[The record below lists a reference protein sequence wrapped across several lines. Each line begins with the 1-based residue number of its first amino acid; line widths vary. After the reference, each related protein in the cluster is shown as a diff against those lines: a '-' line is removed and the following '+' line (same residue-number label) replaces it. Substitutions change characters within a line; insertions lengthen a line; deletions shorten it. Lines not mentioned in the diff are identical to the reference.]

1 MKTCPACEEEKNNDN
16 ERFCMS
22 CGLDLDKSKSP
33 SNAENLQTPNQ
44 ETDDNTKVSNISTGK
59 LVFPD
64 KTVFTIDDSQRLVGL
79 ADLRKHTKQ
88 EPNLISRSHFTIY
101 KKNEKYF
108 IKDGVTNV
116 QNKASKNNTS
126 VNGEELTG
134 DEHEL
139 ENGDKI
145 LVSDVEMLFEVWI
158 IGSNRKHLSG

>member
-1 MKTCPACEEEKNNDN
+1 MKTCPACDEKKNNNN

-33 SNAENLQTPNQ
+33 PNAENLQTPNQ

-126 VNGEELTG
+126 VNGEELTD

-145 LVSDVEMLFEVWI
+145 LVSDVEMLFEV
-158 IGSNRKHLSG
+158 

>member
-64 KTVFTIDDSQRLVGL
+64 KTVFAIDDSQRLVGL

-139 ENGDKI
+139 
-145 LVSDVEMLFEVWI
+145 
-158 IGSNRKHLSG
+158 

>member
-64 KTVFTIDDSQRLVGL
+64 KTVFAIDNSQRLVGL

-145 LVSDVEMLFEVWI
+145 LVSDVEMLFEV
-158 IGSNRKHLSG
+158 

>member
-1 MKTCPACEEEKNNDN
+1 MKTCPACDEKRNDDD

-33 SNAENLQTPNQ
+33 PNAENLQTPNQ

-126 VNGEELTG
+126 VNGEELTD

-145 LVSDVEMLFEVWI
+145 LVSDVEMLFEV
-158 IGSNRKHLSG
+158 

>member
-16 ERFCMS
+16 ERFCTS

-64 KTVFTIDDSQRLVGL
+64 KTVFAIDDSQRLVGL

-116 QNKASKNNTS
+116 QNKASENNTS

-145 LVSDVEMLFEVWI
+145 LVSDVEMLFEV
-158 IGSNRKHLSG
+158 

>member
-1 MKTCPACEEEKNNDN
+1 MKTCPACDEKKNNDD

-64 KTVFTIDDSQRLVGL
+64 KTVFAIDDSQRLVGL

-116 QNKASKNNTS
+116 QNKASENNTS

-145 LVSDVEMLFEVWI
+145 LVSDVEMLFEV
-158 IGSNRKHLSG
+158 

>member
-1 MKTCPACEEEKNNDN
+1 MKTCPACDEKKNNDD
-16 ERFCMS
+16 ERFCMT

-64 KTVFTIDDSQRLVGL
+64 KTVFAIDDSQRLVGL

-116 QNKASKNNTS
+116 QNKASENNTS

-145 LVSDVEMLFEVWI
+145 LVSDVEMLFEV
-158 IGSNRKHLSG
+158 

>member
-64 KTVFTIDDSQRLVGL
+64 KTVFAIDDSQRLVGL
-79 ADLRKHTKQ
+79 ADLRKHIKQ

-116 QNKASKNNTS
+116 QNKASENNTS

>member
-1 MKTCPACEEEKNNDN
+1 MKTCPACDEKKNNDN
-16 ERFCMS
+16 ERFCMN

-64 KTVFTIDDSQRLVGL
+64 KTVFAIDDSQRLVGL

-116 QNKASKNNTS
+116 QNKASENNTS

-145 LVSDVEMLFEVWI
+145 LVSDVEMLFEV
-158 IGSNRKHLSG
+158 

>member
-64 KTVFTIDDSQRLVGL
+64 KTVFAIDDSQRLVGL

-88 EPNLISRSHFTIY
+88 EHNLISRSHFTIY

-116 QNKASKNNTS
+116 QNKASENNTS
-126 VNGEELTG
+126 VNGETLTG
-134 DEHEL
+134 DEREL

-145 LVSDVEMLFEVWI
+145 LVSDVEMLFEV
-158 IGSNRKHLSG
+158 

>member
-64 KTVFTIDDSQRLVGL
+64 KTVFAIDDSQRLVGL

-88 EPNLISRSHFTIY
+88 EHNLISRSHFTIY

-158 IGSNRKHLSG
+158 IGSNRRCLSG

>member
-1 MKTCPACEEEKNNDN
+1 MKTCPACDEKKNNDN

-126 VNGEELTG
+126 VNGEELTD

-145 LVSDVEMLFEVWI
+145 LVSDVEMLFEV
-158 IGSNRKHLSG
+158 

>member
-33 SNAENLQTPNQ
+33 PNAENLQTPNQ

-64 KTVFTIDDSQRLVGL
+64 KTVFAIDDSQRLVGL

-145 LVSDVEMLFEVWI
+145 LVSDVEMLFEV
-158 IGSNRKHLSG
+158 

>member
-1 MKTCPACEEEKNNDN
+1 MKTCPACDEKKNDDD

-33 SNAENLQTPNQ
+33 PNAENLQTPNQ
-44 ETDDNTKVSNISTGK
+44 ETGDNTNVSNISTGK

-116 QNKASKNNTS
+116 QNKASENNTS
-126 VNGEELTG
+126 VNDKTLTG
-134 DEHEL
+134 DEQEL
-139 ENGDKI
+139 ENNDKI
-145 LVSDVEMLFEVWI
+145 LVSDVEMSFEV
-158 IGSNRKHLSG
+158 

>member
-64 KTVFTIDDSQRLVGL
+64 KAVFAIDDSQRLVGL

-116 QNKASKNNTS
+116 QNKASENNTS

-145 LVSDVEMLFEVWI
+145 LVSDVEMLFEV
-158 IGSNRKHLSG
+158 

>member
-1 MKTCPACEEEKNNDN
+1 MKTCPACDEKENNDN
-16 ERFCMS
+16 ERFCMN

-116 QNKASKNNTS
+116 QNKASENNTS
-126 VNGEELTG
+126 VNGKELTG

-145 LVSDVEMLFEVWI
+145 LVSDVEMLFEV
-158 IGSNRKHLSG
+158 

>member
-1 MKTCPACEEEKNNDN
+1 MKTCPACDEKKNDDD

-33 SNAENLQTPNQ
+33 PNAENLQTPNQ

-64 KTVFTIDDSQRLVGL
+64 NTVFAIDDSQRLVGL

-126 VNGEELTG
+126 VNGEELTD

-145 LVSDVEMLFEVWI
+145 LVSDVEMSFEV
-158 IGSNRKHLSG
+158 

>member
-1 MKTCPACEEEKNNDN
+1 MKTCPACDEKKNDDD

-33 SNAENLQTPNQ
+33 PNAENLQTPNQ
-44 ETDDNTKVSNISTGK
+44 ETGDNTNVSNISTGK

-116 QNKASKNNTS
+116 QNKASENNTS

-145 LVSDVEMLFEVWI
+145 LVSDVEMLFEV
-158 IGSNRKHLSG
+158 

>member
-64 KTVFTIDDSQRLVGL
+64 KTVFAIDNSQRLVGL

-88 EPNLISRSHFTIY
+88 EHNLISRSHFTIY

-145 LVSDVEMLFEVWI
+145 LVSDVEMLFEV
-158 IGSNRKHLSG
+158 

>member
-33 SNAENLQTPNQ
+33 PNAENLQTPNQ

-126 VNGEELTG
+126 VNGEELTN

-145 LVSDVEMLFEVWI
+145 LVSDVEMLFEV
-158 IGSNRKHLSG
+158 

>member
-1 MKTCPACEEEKNNDN
+1 MKTCPACDEKKNNDD

-22 CGLDLDKSKSP
+22 CGLDLDKSKSS

-64 KTVFTIDDSQRLVGL
+64 KAVFAIDDSQRLVGL

-116 QNKASKNNTS
+116 QNKASENNTS

-145 LVSDVEMLFEVWI
+145 LVSDVEMLFEV
-158 IGSNRKHLSG
+158 

>member
-1 MKTCPACEEEKNNDN
+1 MKTCPACDEKKNNDN

-64 KTVFTIDDSQRLVGL
+64 KTVFAIDDSQRLVGL

-116 QNKASKNNTS
+116 QNNASENNTS
-126 VNGEELTG
+126 VNGETLTG

-145 LVSDVEMLFEVWI
+145 LVSDVEMLFEV
-158 IGSNRKHLSG
+158 

>member
-1 MKTCPACEEEKNNDN
+1 MKTCPACDEKKNDDY

-33 SNAENLQTPNQ
+33 PNAENLQTPNQ

-126 VNGEELTG
+126 VNGEELTD

-158 IGSNRKHLSG
+158 IGSNRKYLSG

>member
-126 VNGEELTG
+126 VNGEELTD

-145 LVSDVEMLFEVWI
+145 LVSDVEMLFEV
-158 IGSNRKHLSG
+158 

>member
-1 MKTCPACEEEKNNDN
+1 MKTCPACDEKKNNDD

-33 SNAENLQTPNQ
+33 PNAENLQTPNQ

-64 KTVFTIDDSQRLVGL
+64 KTVFAIDDSQRLVGL

-116 QNKASKNNTS
+116 QNKASENNTS
-126 VNGEELTG
+126 VNGKELTG

-145 LVSDVEMLFEVWI
+145 LVSDVEMLFEV
-158 IGSNRKHLSG
+158 

>member
-1 MKTCPACEEEKNNDN
+1 MKTCPACDEKKNDDD

-33 SNAENLQTPNQ
+33 PNAENLQTPNQ

-116 QNKASKNNTS
+116 QNKASENNTS
-126 VNGEELTG
+126 VNGKELTG

-145 LVSDVEMLFEVWI
+145 LVSDVEMLFEV
-158 IGSNRKHLSG
+158 

>member
-1 MKTCPACEEEKNNDN
+1 MKTCPACDEKKNNDN

-64 KTVFTIDDSQRLVGL
+64 KTVFAIDDSQRLVGL

-116 QNKASKNNTS
+116 QNKASENNTS
-126 VNGEELTG
+126 VNGKELTG

-145 LVSDVEMLFEVWI
+145 LVSDVEMLFEV
-158 IGSNRKHLSG
+158 

>member
-1 MKTCPACEEEKNNDN
+1 MKTCPACDEKKNNDN

-64 KTVFTIDDSQRLVGL
+64 KTVFAIDDSQRLVGL

-116 QNKASKNNTS
+116 QNKASENNTS
-126 VNGEELTG
+126 VNGEDLTG

-145 LVSDVEMLFEVWI
+145 LVSDVEMLFEV
-158 IGSNRKHLSG
+158 

>member
-64 KTVFTIDDSQRLVGL
+64 KTVFVIDDSQRLVGL

-116 QNKASKNNTS
+116 QNKASENNTS

-145 LVSDVEMLFEVWI
+145 LVSDVEMLFEV
-158 IGSNRKHLSG
+158 

>member
-1 MKTCPACEEEKNNDN
+1 MKTCPACDEKENNDN

-44 ETDDNTKVSNISTGK
+44 ETDDNTKVSNISNGK

-64 KTVFTIDDSQRLVGL
+64 KTVFAIDDSQRLVGL

-145 LVSDVEMLFEVWI
+145 LVSDVEMLFEV
-158 IGSNRKHLSG
+158 

>member
-64 KTVFTIDDSQRLVGL
+64 KTVYAIDDSQRLVGL

-116 QNKASKNNTS
+116 QNKASENNTS
-126 VNGEELTG
+126 VNGETLTG

-145 LVSDVEMLFEVWI
+145 LVSDVEMLFEV
-158 IGSNRKHLSG
+158 

>member
-1 MKTCPACEEEKNNDN
+1 MKTCPACDEKENNDN

-64 KTVFTIDDSQRLVGL
+64 KTVFAIDDSQRLVGL

-116 QNKASKNNTS
+116 QNKASENNTS
-126 VNGEELTG
+126 VNGKELTG

-145 LVSDVEMLFEVWI
+145 LVSDVEMLFEV
-158 IGSNRKHLSG
+158 

>member
-1 MKTCPACEEEKNNDN
+1 MKTCPACDEKENNDN

-116 QNKASKNNTS
+116 QNKASENNTS

-145 LVSDVEMLFEVWI
+145 LVSDVEMLFEV
-158 IGSNRKHLSG
+158 

>member
-1 MKTCPACEEEKNNDN
+1 MKTCPACDEKKNNDD

-44 ETDDNTKVSNISTGK
+44 ETDDNTNVSNISTGK

-64 KTVFTIDDSQRLVGL
+64 KTVFAIDDSQRLVGL

-145 LVSDVEMLFEVWI
+145 LVSDVEMLFEV
-158 IGSNRKHLSG
+158 

>member
-64 KTVFTIDDSQRLVGL
+64 KTVYAIDDSQRLVGL

-126 VNGEELTG
+126 VNGEELTD

-145 LVSDVEMLFEVWI
+145 LVSDVEMLFEV
-158 IGSNRKHLSG
+158 

>member
-64 KTVFTIDDSQRLVGL
+64 KTVFAIDDSQRLVGL

-116 QNKASKNNTS
+116 QNKASENNTS

-145 LVSDVEMLFEVWI
+145 LVSDVEMLFEV
-158 IGSNRKHLSG
+158 